1 VPNHDAWADVAARTE
16 TRRIVGLMI
25 VVEEG
30 ETKSAPPTAFMAVSR
45 KTRRRMTS
53 ISMRHLRHKRVLR
66 RAPRLAL
73 NTRFAREIT
82 KEAPQRMKML
92 YKNMSREKRVSILRD
107 CDRFSIDQRGI
118 GARLPYSGRKPEWGY
133 CRAIVESF
141 GDIGDNPVE
150 PFDEVCTSYCR
161 AGHDLPS
168 VRPDVGK
175 IEDL

>member
-30 ETKSAPPTAFMAVSR
+30 ETKSAPPTAFMAVCR
-45 KTRRRMTS
+45 KTRRGMTS

-73 NTRFAREIT
+73 NTRFARETT

-92 YKNMSREKRVSILRD
+92 YKNMSRERNAYQS
-107 CDRFSIDQRGI
+107 
-118 GARLPYSGRKPEWGY
+118 Y
-133 CRAIVESF
+133 AIV
-141 GDIGDNPVE
+141 IGSALIN
-150 PFDEVCTSYCR
+150 EVSELGSPIR
-161 AGHDLPS
+161 GASPS
-168 VRPDVGK
+168 GVTVV
-175 IEDL
+175 L